1 LLSQWRF
8 VGAHHRRENFV
19 AKSSLG
25 DPLRVGRV
33 NYREL
38 SGYAASFDLQRRA
51 LSVLV
56 KNLLPLWL
64 MTCMLYA
71 SLHFPPILVQP
82 KIGVGVTAML
92 TGMVLLN
99 SVNNQ
104 LGAIGY
110 TVAVEYA
117 FYLFFALGL
126 LHIVSVLVT
135 EHLREHRH
143 TPVAHKIDFWTRVV
157 FLGAVIGMFL
167 VGSFQLRTP

>member
-1 LLSQWRF
+1 M
-8 VGAHHRRENFV
+8 

-25 DPLRVGRV
+25 DPLRLGHVD
-33 NYREL
+33 YREL

-56 KNLLPLWL
+56 KSLLPLWL

-71 SLHFPPILVQP
+71 SLHFPSLLVQA
-82 KIGVGVTAML
+82 KIGVAITAML

-99 SVNNQ
+99 TVNAQ
-104 LGAIGY
+104 MGSIGY

-126 LHIVSVLVT
+126 LHIVSVLVA
-135 EHLREHRH
+135 ERSREHARSA
-143 TPVAHKIDFWTRVV
+143 TADRIDYWTRIV
-157 FLGAVIGMFL
+157 FFGAIVGMFL
-167 VGSFQLRTP
+167 VGFFQLRTP